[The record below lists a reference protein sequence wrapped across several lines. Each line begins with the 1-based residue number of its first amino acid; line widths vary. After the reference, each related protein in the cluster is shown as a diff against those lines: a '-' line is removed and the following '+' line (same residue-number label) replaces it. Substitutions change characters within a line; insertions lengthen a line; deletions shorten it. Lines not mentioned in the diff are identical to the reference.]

1 MPKETKVIQKCR
13 ETLRAVFGHEDYREG
28 QEAIIEALLEGRDV
42 LAVLPTGAGKSL
54 CFQLPALVKDGM
66 AVVFEPLI
74 SLMKDQVDA
83 LKKKNVA
90 AAYLSS
96 NMEWD
101 EISSTVE
108 LIRDEKIK
116 ILYVSPERLSNPFFC
131 RLLEDSRVS
140 LFAYDEAHCVS
151 SWGHDFRPEYRLL
164 SALKERFPSIRELLL
179 RQPQMPL
186 VHEISVKN
194 FWLNLMCMLPAL
206 REKISELLLSA
217 ESGAMNSFWPLSKKS
232 MPEKAASFT
241 RALELKR
248 KRYVPFSQ
256 RKELIAFV
264 IMPG

>member
-42 LAVLPTGAGKSL
+42 LALLPTGAGKSL

-116 ILYVSPERLSNPFFC
+116 ILYVSPERLSNPFF
-131 RLLEDSRVS
+131 
-140 LFAYDEAHCVS
+140 A
-151 SWGHDFRPEYRLL
+151 DFWRTAAFLCLRMTRRTAFRAGDTTSGL
-164 SALKERFPSIRELLL
+164 SI
-179 RQPQMPL
+179 
-186 VHEISVKN
+186 
-194 FWLNLMCMLPAL
+194 
-206 REKISELLLSA
+206 
-217 ESGAMNSFWPLSKKS
+217 
-232 MPEKAASFT
+232 AS
-241 RALELKR
+241 
-248 KRYVPFSQ
+248 
-256 RKELIAFV
+256 
-264 IMPG
+264 

>member
-1 MPKETKVIQKCR
+1 MPKETKVTQKCR
-13 ETLRAVFGHEDYREG
+13 ETLKSVFGHEDYREG

-42 LAVLPTGAGKSL
+42 LALLPTGAGKSL
-54 CFQLPALVKDGM
+54 CFQLPALVKNGM

-116 ILYVSPERLSNPFFC
+116 ILYVSPERLSNPSFC
-131 RLLEDSRVS
+131 RLLEDSCVS

-164 SALKERFPSIRELLL
+164 SALKERFPSVPRIALTATADA
-179 RQPQMPL
+179 
-186 VHEISVKN
+186 ISS
-194 FWLNLMCMLPAL
+194 
-206 REKISELLLSA
+206 RDI
-217 ESGAMNSFWPLSKKS
+217 
-232 MPEKAASFT
+232 
-241 RALELKR
+241 
-248 KRYVPFSQ
+248 
-256 RKELIAFV
+256 
-264 IMPG
+264 

>member
-42 LAVLPTGAGKSL
+42 LALLPTGAGKSL

-108 LIRDEKIK
+108 RSYETRRSRFFMSLPSVFLILFFADFWRTAAFLCLRMTRRTAFRAGDTT
-116 ILYVSPERLSNPFFC
+116 SGLS
-131 RLLEDSRVS
+131 
-140 LFAYDEAHCVS
+140 
-151 SWGHDFRPEYRLL
+151 
-164 SALKERFPSIRELLL
+164 I
-179 RQPQMPL
+179 
-186 VHEISVKN
+186 
-194 FWLNLMCMLPAL
+194 
-206 REKISELLLSA
+206 
-217 ESGAMNSFWPLSKKS
+217 
-232 MPEKAASFT
+232 AS
-241 RALELKR
+241 
-248 KRYVPFSQ
+248 
-256 RKELIAFV
+256 
-264 IMPG
+264 

>member
-101 EISSTVE
+101 EISSTV
-108 LIRDEKIK
+108 D
-116 ILYVSPERLSNPFFC
+116 
-131 RLLEDSRVS
+131 
-140 LFAYDEAHCVS
+140 
-151 SWGHDFRPEYRLL
+151 RPNAQY
-164 SALKERFPSIRELLL
+164 
-179 RQPQMPL
+179 
-186 VHEISVKN
+186 
-194 FWLNLMCMLPAL
+194 
-206 REKISELLLSA
+206 
-217 ESGAMNSFWPLSKKS
+217 
-232 MPEKAASFT
+232 
-241 RALELKR
+241 
-248 KRYVPFSQ
+248 
-256 RKELIAFV
+256 
-264 IMPG
+264 

>member
-151 SWGHDFRPEYRLL
+151 SWGHDFR
-164 SALKERFPSIRELLL
+164 

>member
-1 MPKETKVIQKCR
+1 MPKETKVTQKCR
-13 ETLRAVFGHEDYREG
+13 ETLKSVFGHEDYREG

-42 LAVLPTGAGKSL
+42 LALLPTGAGKSL
-54 CFQLPALVKDGM
+54 CFQLPALVKNGM

-116 ILYVSPERLSNPFFC
+116 ILYVSPERLSNPSFC
-131 RLLEDSRVS
+131 RLLEDSCVS

-164 SALKERFPSIRELLL
+164 SALKERFPSVPRIALTATADA
-179 RQPQMPL
+179 
-186 VHEISVKN
+186 ISSRDI
-194 FWLNLMCMLPAL
+194 C
-206 REKISELLLSA
+206 
-217 ESGAMNSFWPLSKKS
+217 
-232 MPEKAASFT
+232 
-241 RALELKR
+241 
-248 KRYVPFSQ
+248 
-256 RKELIAFV
+256 
-264 IMPG
+264 